1 MSEFMEAYVHS
12 FAIILPVLAVGIMM
26 VGAAIAKLSMPKVTL
41 VVVLAGTVFG
51 LWYAAAMELSQA
63 GMFRVPASLQETPLV
78 LAFLFGGMLLVWS
91 LAWLTPIG
99 RQITLA
105 TPLSAIAAFQIP
117 RIMGGVFL
125 IGWLAGRIPPE
136 FAIPAG
142 LGDIWAG
149 VAGYQASRAL
159 AAGAP
164 NARRLLVRANLI
176 GMGDIMVAVSLGIIT
191 SEGMFHVLAN
201 DAPNIINDYPLVLF
215 PAFFVPIFLGFH
227 LMSISRLRSAR
238 KQMA

>member
-105 TPLSAIAAFQIP
+105 TPLSAIAAFKFP
-117 RIMGGVFL
+117 
-125 IGWLAGRIPPE
+125 
-136 FAIPAG
+136 G
-142 LGDIWAG
+142 LW
-149 VAGYQASRAL
+149 VACS
-159 AAGAP
+159 
-164 NARRLLVRANLI
+164 
-176 GMGDIMVAVSLGIIT
+176 
-191 SEGMFHVLAN
+191 
-201 DAPNIINDYPLVLF
+201 
-215 PAFFVPIFLGFH
+215 
-227 LMSISRLRSAR
+227 
-238 KQMA
+238 

>member
-1 MSEFMEAYVHS
+1 
-12 FAIILPVLAVGIMM
+12 
-26 VGAAIAKLSMPKVTL
+26 
-41 VVVLAGTVFG
+41 
-51 LWYAAAMELSQA
+51 
-63 GMFRVPASLQETPLV
+63 
-78 LAFLFGGMLLVWS
+78 
-91 LAWLTPIG
+91 
-99 RQITLA
+99 
-105 TPLSAIAAFQIP
+105 
-117 RIMGGVFL
+117 MGGVFL